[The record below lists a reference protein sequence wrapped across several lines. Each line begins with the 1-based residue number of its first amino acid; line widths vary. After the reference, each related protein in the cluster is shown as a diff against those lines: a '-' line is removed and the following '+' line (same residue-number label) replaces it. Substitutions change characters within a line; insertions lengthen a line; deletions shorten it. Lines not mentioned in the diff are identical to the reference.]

1 MRESCPDLSTSVQKA
16 QVVTR
21 VAYSQDLT
29 AAKYAQLHEQAKRLG
44 RIRSEVWDRF
54 GSVSGVKQTDRTIK
68 RQWVAEREFNVLAN
82 PWKETLRDAMG
93 DIKAN
98 LAAAKAKAR
107 QAIRRH
113 TSDSAE
119 QKRLFGL
126 LKFDNWTSD
135 AYLRRIMRKYW
146 RRGHNG
152 THNQIIVRSD
162 NYSTG
167 VHVGKVWLKIPGLE
181 PRKTV
186 AIPLNT
192 TVEPTGT
199 LRLIL
204 RNGKVEVHY
213 SIEVQPEQTCGDQAV
228 GIDKGYSEVCVDSDG
243 EHHGAG
249 LGDLLRAESDYLK
262 AKYQRRSKLRAL
274 AEQHKNPRKRRNIQR
289 HNLGR
294 KKLDSRAAK
303 AQAQIRD
310 VVFKAAHA
318 VVDKAAIIVA
328 EDLTV
333 AMRGKKFGK
342 NMNRR
347 LSAWTKGVIAE
358 AFDSVSHRRCAS
370 VHSVNP
376 AYTSQIDS
384 ATGLLQG
391 KRVGDRFYR
400 ITGEVVQ
407 ADENAAKNVLA
418 RLNDPEID
426 RWTPY
431 TKVRS
436 ILQART
442 DRYRSDCPT
451 KTLVAPA
458 MASTVSVTLNDA
470 QMCTTF

>member
-1 MRESCPDLSTSVQKA
+1 MRESCPDLSTPVQKA
-16 QVVTR
+16 QIVTR
-21 VAYSQDLT
+21 IAYSQDLT
-29 AAKYAQLHEQAKRLG
+29 AAKYAQLQEQAKRLG

-54 GSVSGVKQTDRTIK
+54 GSIGGVKQTDRTVKK
-68 RQWVAEREFNVLAN
+68 RWVAVREFDVLAN

-98 LAAAKAKAR
+98 LSAAKVKAR

-113 TSDSAE
+113 TNDTAE

-126 LKFDNWTSD
+126 LKLDNWTGD
-135 AYLRRIMRKYW
+135 AYLRRVMRKYW
-146 RRGHNG
+146 RRGRNH
-152 THNQIIVRSD
+152 THDQIIVRSD
-162 NYSTG
+162 NYSTSVYG
-167 VHVGKVWLKIPGLE
+167 GKAWITVPGLE
-181 PRKTV
+181 SRKTV

-192 TVEPTGT
+192 TVKPTGT

-204 RNGKVEVHY
+204 RGGKVEVHY
-213 SIEVQPEQTCGDQAV
+213 SIEIQPEQTCGNQII

-243 EHHGAG
+243 EHHGAA
-249 LGDLLRAESDYLK
+249 LGNLLRTESDYLK

-274 AEQHKNPRKRRNIQR
+274 AEQHTNPRKRRNIRQ

-294 KKLDSRAAK
+294 KKLDRRASK

-318 VVDKAAIIVA
+318 VVDKATVIAA
-328 EDLTV
+328 EDLTT
-333 AMRGKKFGK
+333 AMRSKKFGK

-347 LSAWTKGVIAE
+347 LSVWTKGVIAE

-370 VHSVNP
+370 VLLVNS
-376 AYTSQIDS
+376 AYTSQVDS

-391 KRVGDRFYR
+391 RRVGDRFYR

-418 RLNDPEID
+418 RLSDPEID

-436 ILQART
+436 ILQSRT

-451 KTLVAPA
+451 KTPVAPA
-458 MASTVSVTLNDA
+458 MASTVSVNLNHA
-470 QMCTTF
+470 PMCATF

>member
-1 MRESCPDLSTSVQKA
+1 MREYFSDLFTPTQKA

-21 VAYSQDLT
+21 VAYSRDLT
-29 AAKYAQLHEQAKRLG
+29 AAKFAQLQEQAKRLG
-44 RIRSEVWDRF
+44 RIRSEVWGRF
-54 GSVSGVKQTDRTIK
+54 GSVGGIKQTHRTVK
-68 RQWVAEREFNVLAN
+68 KQWVAEREFDVLAN

-98 LAAAKAKAR
+98 LAAAKVKAR
-107 QAIRRH
+107 RAVGRH
-113 TSDSAE
+113 TSNITE
-119 QKRLFGL
+119 QKRLFTL
-126 LKFDNWTSD
+126 LKNDGWATD
-135 AYLRRIMRKYW
+135 GYLRRVMRKYW
-146 RRGHNG
+146 KRGHNG

-167 VHVGKVWLKIPGLE
+167 VHGGKAWINIPGLE
-181 PRKTV
+181 PRKKV

-213 SIEVQPEQTCGDQAV
+213 SIETQATPTCGDQIL

-243 EHHGAG
+243 EHHGKE
-249 LGDLLRAESDYLK
+249 LGNLLRKESDYLK
-262 AKYQRRSKLRAL
+262 EKYQRRSKLRAL
-274 AEQHKNPRKRRNIQR
+274 AEQHKNPRKRHNIRQ

-294 KKLDSRAAK
+294 RKLDSRMDRT
-303 AQAQIRD
+303 QAQIRD

-318 VVDKAAIIVA
+318 VMDKASVVVS
-328 EDLTV
+328 EDLTA

-358 AFDSVSHRRCAS
+358 AFESVSHRRCAS
-370 VHSVNP
+370 VQLINP

-384 ATGLLQG
+384 ATGLLEG

-431 TKVRS
+431 KKVRS
-436 ILQART
+436 LLEART
-442 DRYRSDCPT
+442 DRCRSDCPT
-451 KTLVAPA
+451 KAPVAPA
-458 MASTVSVTLNDA
+458 TASTVRVIQPSN
-470 QMCTTF
+470 FE